1 MSTNLVNT
9 SIVSYLDHFIANA
22 KFRSVS
28 GGRVGLSSRDLR
40 RSFATNFFGK
50 IETPVLMQMTGHSRE
65 STFLNYI
72 GVGENKDIYANNFME
87 GLLALKTSKT

>member
-1 MSTNLVNT
+1 MAGIDQLVKGYKLNVAT
-9 SIVSYLDHFIANA
+9 KRKELGIHPKYEL
-22 KFRSVS
+22 
-28 GGRVGLSSRDLR
+28 LSSHDLR

-72 GVGENKDIYANNFME
+72 GVGENKDIYANNFTE
-87 GLLALKTSKT
+87 SLLELKASKTY